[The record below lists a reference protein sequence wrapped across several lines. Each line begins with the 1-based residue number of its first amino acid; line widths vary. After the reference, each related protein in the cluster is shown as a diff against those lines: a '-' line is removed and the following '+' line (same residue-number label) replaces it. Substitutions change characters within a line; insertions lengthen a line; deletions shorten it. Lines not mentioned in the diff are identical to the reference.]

1 MRANPRFQMVM
12 TPEAHAAL
20 MEIADRDNRV
30 MADVIR
36 IALERY
42 IKEELKRDVN
52 FKVQRGGDRRPGKD
66 QP

>member
-1 MRANPRFQMVM
+1 MRSHKFQMM
-12 TPEAHAAL
+12 MPHEAHAAL
-20 MEIADRDNRV
+20 SEIADRDHQALAEV
-30 MADVIR
+30 VR